1 MKKKIYTQ
9 APLPFLGQKKRWN
22 SSIKAALKD
31 FTSCT
36 VFIDLF
42 GGSGLLSRMVK
53 DARPDAFV
61 IYNDFDGYQ
70 TRLRN
75 VDKTNKL
82 LSDIR
87 VLTNDV
93 DKRTIIKGSK
103 KEEILKRVE
112 KADNEGY
119 VDYITLSSSLLFG
132 TRYVTSFEKLQ
143 KEPTLYNNVRMSDY
157 IVDDYLDGLEVVNK
171 DYKDLFE
178 MWKYRPDVCFIVD
191 PPYLSTDTG
200 TYTGDWK
207 FKDYMDVLYTLK
219 DTNYFYFTSNKSSI
233 VELCEWISREYA
245 VCNPFRGA
253 TVRKISSVMNFNA
266 KYIDIML
273 YKRRDEE

>member
-1 MKKKIYTQ
+1 MTKIYTQ
-9 APLPFLGQKKRWN
+9 APLPFQGQKRRW
-22 SSIKAALKD
+22 SSPIKTALKD
-31 FTSCT
+31 FAACT
-36 VFIDLF
+36 VFVDLF

-61 IYNDFDGYQ
+61 IYNDFDSYQ

-87 VLTNDV
+87 LLTNDV
-93 DKRTIIKGSK
+93 DKGTIINGATKA
-103 KEEILKRVE
+103 EILKRVE
-112 KADNEGY
+112 IAENEGY

-132 TRYVTSFEKLQ
+132 TRYVTSLSALK

-157 IVDDYLDGLEVVNK
+157 IVDGYLDGLEVVNK

-178 MWKYRPDVCFIVD
+178 RWQYRPDVCFIVD

-200 TYTGDWK
+200 TYTGHWML
-207 FKDYMDVLYTLK
+207 KDYLDVLHTLK
-219 DTNYFYFTSNKSSI
+219 DTNYFYFTSNKSNI
-233 VELCEWISREYA
+233 VDLCEWMSRNYA
-245 VCNPFRGA
+245 VCNPFDGA
-253 TVRKISSVMNFNA
+253 TVLNISSPMNFRA

-273 YKRRDEE
+273 YKMRD

>member
-1 MKKKIYTQ
+1 MEKKNYTQ
-9 APLPFLGQKKRWN
+9 APLPFQGQKRRWN
-22 SSIKAALKD
+22 SSIKSALKD

-36 VFIDLF
+36 VFVDLF

-53 DARPDAFV
+53 DNRPDAFV

-93 DKRTIIKGSK
+93 DKGTIIKGSK

-119 VDYITLSSSLLFG
+119 VDYITLSSSLLFAMN
-132 TRYVTSFEKLQ
+132 YVTSFEKLQ
-143 KEPTLYNNVRMSDY
+143 KETLYNNVRMSDY

-178 MWKYRPDVCFIVD
+178 RWKYRPDVCFIID

-200 TYTGDWK
+200 TYTGSWK
-207 FKDYMDVLYTLK
+207 LKDYLDVLDSLK
-219 DTNYFYFTSNKSSI
+219 DTNYFYFTSNKSNI
-233 VELCEWISREYA
+233 VELCEWMGRKYA
-245 VCNPFRGA
+245 AYNPFRGA
-253 TVRKISSVMNFNA
+253 TVRKISSGTTYNA

>member
-1 MKKKIYTQ
+1 MEKKNYTQ
-9 APLPFLGQKKRWN
+9 APLPFQGQKKRWN

-36 VFIDLF
+36 VFVDLF

-53 DARPDAFV
+53 DNRPDAFV

-93 DKRTIIKGSK
+93 DKGTIIKGSK

-119 VDYITLSSSLLFG
+119 VDYITLSSSLLF
-132 TRYVTSFEKLQ
+132 TMCYVTSFEKLQ
-143 KEPTLYNNVRMSDY
+143 KATLYNNVRMSDY

-178 MWKYRPDVCFIVD
+178 RWKYRPDVCFIVD
-191 PPYLSTDTG
+191 PPYLSTDAG
-200 TYTGDWK
+200 TYTEYWK
-207 FKDYMDVLYTLK
+207 LKDYLDVLDTLK
-219 DTNYFYFTSNKSSI
+219 DTNYFYFTSNKSNI
-233 VELCEWISREYA
+233 VELCEWMSREYA
-245 VCNPFRGA
+245 ACNPFRGA
-253 TVRKISSVMNFNA
+253 TVRKISSGTTYNA

>member
-1 MKKKIYTQ
+1 MGKKNYTQ
-9 APLPFLGQKKRWN
+9 APLPFQGQKRRWN

-36 VFIDLF
+36 VFVDLF

-53 DARPDAFV
+53 DNRPDALV

-93 DKRTIIKGSK
+93 DKGTIIKGSK

-119 VDYITLSSSLLFG
+119 VDYITLSSSLLF
-132 TRYVTSFEKLQ
+132 TMCYVTSFEKLQ
-143 KEPTLYNNVRMSDY
+143 KATLYNNVRMSDY

-178 MWKYRPDVCFIVD
+178 RWKYRPDVCFIVD
-191 PPYLSTDTG
+191 PPYLSTDAG
-200 TYTGDWK
+200 TYTEYWK
-207 FKDYMDVLYTLK
+207 LKDYLDVLDTLK
-219 DTNYFYFTSNKSSI
+219 DTNYFYFTSNKSNI
-233 VELCEWISREYA
+233 VELCEWMSREYA
-245 VCNPFRGA
+245 ACNPFRGA
-253 TVRKISSVMNFNA
+253 TVRKISSGTTYNA

>member
-1 MKKKIYTQ
+1 MEKKNYTQ
-9 APLPFLGQKKRWN
+9 APLPFQGQKRRWN

-36 VFIDLF
+36 VFVDLF

-53 DARPDAFV
+53 DNRPDAFV

-93 DKRTIIKGSK
+93 DKGTIIKGSK

-119 VDYITLSSSLLFG
+119 VDYITLSSSLLFSMH
-132 TRYVTSFEKLQ
+132 YVTSFEKLQ
-143 KEPTLYNNVRMSDY
+143 KETLYNNVQMSDY

-178 MWKYRPDVCFIVD
+178 RWKYRPDVCFIID

-200 TYTGDWK
+200 TYTGDWQL
-207 FKDYMDVLYTLK
+207 KDYLDVLDTLK
-219 DTNYFYFTSNKSSI
+219 DTNYFYFTSNKSNI
-233 VELCEWISREYA
+233 VELCEWTSRKYA
-245 VCNPFRGA
+245 ACNPFRGA
-253 TVRKISSVMNFNA
+253 TVREISSRAYNA

>member
-1 MKKKIYTQ
+1 MEKKNYTQ
-9 APLPFLGQKKRWN
+9 APLPFQGQKRHWN
-22 SSIKAALKD
+22 SSIKATLKD

-36 VFIDLF
+36 VFVDMF

-53 DARPDAFV
+53 DNRPDAFV

-87 VLTNDV
+87 FLTNDV
-93 DKRTIIKGSK
+93 DKGAIIKGSK

-119 VDYITLSSSLLFG
+119 VDYITLGSSLLFG
-132 TRYVTSFEKLQ
+132 MHYVTSFEKLQ
-143 KEPTLYNNVRMSDY
+143 KETLYNNVRMSDY

-178 MWKYRPDVCFIVD
+178 RWKYRPDVCFIID
-191 PPYLSTDTG
+191 PPYLNTDTG
-200 TYTGDWK
+200 TYTGNWK
-207 FKDYMDVLYTLK
+207 LKDCLDVLDTLK
-219 DTNYFYFTSNKSSI
+219 DTNYFYFTSNKSNI
-233 VELCEWISREYA
+233 VELCEWMSRKYA
-245 VCNPFRGA
+245 ACNPFRGA
-253 TVRKISSVMNFNA
+253 TVRKISRGLTYNA

>member
-9 APLPFLGQKKRWN
+9 APLPFQGQKRRWN
-22 SSIKAALKD
+22 SEIKAALKD
-31 FTSCT
+31 FTSCS

-87 VLTNDV
+87 ALTNDV
-93 DKRTIIKGSK
+93 DKGTIIKGSK
-103 KEEILKRVE
+103 KDEILKRVE

-119 VDYITLSSSLLFG
+119 VDYITISSSLLFG

-157 IVDDYLDGLEVVNK
+157 IVDDYLDGLEVVNE

-178 MWKYRPDVCFIVD
+178 RWKYRPDVCFLID

-200 TYTGDWK
+200 TYTGNWML
-207 FKDYMDVLYTLK
+207 KDYLDVLRTLK
-219 DTNYFYFTSNKSSI
+219 DTNYFYFTSNKSNI
-233 VELCEWISREYA
+233 VELCEWMSREYA
-245 VCNPFRGA
+245 ACNPFEGA